1 MDEKQEHPNGTVAD
15 GQIPESPVKQPEQQ
29 EPHGQQKEA
38 PQVDGAPQ
46 KKKKEKGEEDGPEG
60 GYDST
65 PIQFRPPGYTLKITI
80 HSASNLPMADV
91 KTLSSDPWVLAQIS
105 ADVPKRHKEDP
116 PLRFRTPTIRQCLD
130 PVWNE
135 EWIVA
140 NVPSSGCRLKF
151 RLYDEDQHDKD
162 DRLGNVHV
170 TIDSLQEGWP
180 GIKQQTFEV
189 KAKAGSWRAYGIRA
203 IAVCFNSAKH
213 MRANL
218 VVSVEMLGR
227 TPEDGQNGRLYTVGP
242 CRWIRHFDPLL
253 GRIAHTKEPEEDIEE
268 ADQEQQRRQTGIQQT
283 NSLSKTPSNDKKK
296 VQHYNFQANQIQLQ
310 GPIPPEL
317 YHRFVEFKPWVKRM
331 FTSTG
336 VQGLILGKALRH
348 QHARVYNFDKQTA
361 WGYFPEGPCEA
372 MTKQFLE
379 LVHYDKGGRIFT
391 YVLTLDALWRFT
403 ETGKEF
409 GIDMLSKHTMHSNV
423 SIYIAFSGEFF
434 IRRLKHPHQPEPP
447 EPLEETSRDHPPQ
460 HGENE
465 MHPPADVSGGPPD
478 SEPPKDPAH
487 YQLVIDNDSGTYRP
501 NADLLPLLK
510 KFLVRSLP
518 GLHIQTLD
526 CQKDGEKMDRMKK
539 EQRERKKAEGD
550 HIVYTQAERSGS
562 VSSSDEED
570 LDRVQAGVERQGE
583 DRERTRDLVYQ
594 AARDQQLKHKAKWA
608 KVKESYGSMGGR
620 GGDDGAVDD
629 APLKEPASAGP
640 SQGG

>member
-1 MDEKQEHPNGTVAD
+1 MDEKQEQTGGGLENGPT
-15 GQIPESPVKQPEQQ
+15 PTNPVKQPDKQ
-29 EPHGQQKEA
+29 ESDGHQKEVA
-38 PQVDGAPQ
+38 KDKDVKQ
-46 KKKKEKGEEDGPEG
+46 KEEEDGPEG
-60 GYDST
+60 GFDST
-65 PIQFRPPGYTLKITI
+65 PIPLRPLGYTLKITI

-91 KTLSSDPWVLAQIS
+91 KTLSSDPWVLGQIS

-116 PLRFRTPTIRQCLD
+116 PLQFRTPTIRQCLD
-130 PVWNE
+130 PVWDE
-135 EWIVA
+135 DWIVA

-170 TIDSLQEGWP
+170 NIDSLYEGWP
-180 GIKQQTFEV
+180 GIKRQTFEV
-189 KAKAGSWRAYGIRA
+189 KAKAGSWRAYGVRA

-253 GRIAHTKEPEEDIEE
+253 GRIAHTKEPDEDIEE
-268 ADQEQQRRQTGIQQT
+268 VDKEQQRRHTGIQQT
-283 NSLSKTPSNDKKK
+283 NGLSKQPSNDKK
-296 VQHYNFQANQIQLQ
+296 VQHYNFQANEIQLQ
-310 GPIPPEL
+310 GPVPAEL
-317 YHRFVEFKPWVKRM
+317 YHRYVEFKPWVKRM

-336 VQGLILGKALRH
+336 VQGLILGKALHH

-409 GIDMLSKHTMHSNV
+409 GIDMLSKHTMHSDV

-434 IRRLKHPHQPEPP
+434 VRRLKHPHRPEPP
-447 EPLEETSRDHPPQ
+447 APVEETSRDHPPK
-460 HGENE
+460 HGKNE
-465 MHPPADVSGGPPD
+465 THPPADISGGPPD

-510 KFLVRSLP
+510 KFLARSLP

-526 CQKDGEKMDRMKK
+526 CQKDAEKMNRMKN

-550 HIVYTQAERSGS
+550 HIVYTQGDRSS
-562 VSSSDEED
+562 SISSSDEED
-570 LDRVQAGVERQGE
+570 LDRIQAGLEQHGE
-583 DRERTRDLVYQ
+583 DRERIRDLVGQ

-608 KVKESYGSMGGR
+608 KVKENYSNVGGR
-620 GGDDGAVDD
+620 GGHGGFVED
-629 APLKEPASAGP
+629 GP
-640 SQGG
+640 SKGLASSCPSQDR